1 MTLFDRNRFCK
12 VAGFINVTAL
22 IKRNV
27 IGVNLERHYLQRG
40 NKQRVGLR
48 NVDNLLR
55 LPCDFGMSLGSA
67 GDNVRSA
74 RLDLLNIA

>member
-40 NKQRVGLR
+40 NKQRVGFR
-48 NVDNLLR
+48 NIDNLLR
-55 LPCDFGMSLGSA
+55 LHPVVYSLTHRGES
-67 GDNVRSA
+67 D
-74 RLDLLNIA
+74 